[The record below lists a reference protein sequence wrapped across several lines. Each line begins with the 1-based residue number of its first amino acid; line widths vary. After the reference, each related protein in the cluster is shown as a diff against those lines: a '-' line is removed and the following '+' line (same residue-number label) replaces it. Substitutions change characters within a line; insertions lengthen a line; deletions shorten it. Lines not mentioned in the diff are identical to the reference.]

1 MNENSLYHAIYIDTS
16 ICIGCSHCIKVC
28 PTEALHIWDGHS
40 NLNAERCIDCDECY
54 RVCPVGAIKVEDD
67 GLSQIEK
74 FTTKVAL
81 IPSVFMGQFAT
92 HIKAREVFKAIQ
104 ELGFTYVFE
113 VEEGSQLVEDLIIEK
128 INAKEKSPIISSFC
142 PAVLRLIQVNFPQ
155 FTDNIINLKTPV
167 DITAT
172 SIRRQLSH
180 KENVGVFYFTPCS
193 AKITSLKAP
202 IGEEESVLD
211 GVINMNSVFNKI
223 QALLNN
229 KFTPNIGNRTKKEIS
244 NNAIKPDHILWS
256 LTGGEI
262 KNLPGTCLSI
272 DGIKNIISF
281 LDRIETQGC
290 SQIDF
295 LEMKG
300 CDQGCAGGILT
311 PQNRFFTAQRL
322 RNRAKYYAD
331 YYTENPDINPIYHT
345 DGIKF
350 DEVKTQGIEPRSI
363 LKYDS
368 DPLKA
373 LEKMERTQ
381 RISKRLPSLD
391 CGSCGYPTCNALTRN
406 IIDDEAELEY
416 CFVIQRK
423 QEEEGILN
431 PTQSKEILE
440 QIWGEEK
447 FKNDTLL

>member
-1 MNENSLYHAIYIDTS
+1 MKKDSLYHAIHID
-16 ICIGCSHCIKVC
+16 IEKCIGCSHCIKVC

-40 NLNAERCIDCDECY
+40 NLNPERCIDCDECY
-54 RVCPVGAIKVEDD
+54 RVCPVGAIQVEDD
-67 GLSQIEK
+67 GLSQIES

-81 IPSVFMGQFAT
+81 IPSVFMGQFPI
-92 HIKAREVFKAIQ
+92 HVKAREVFKAIQ
-104 ELGFTYVFE
+104 DLGFTYVFE

-128 INAKEKSPIISSFC
+128 INNKEKTPIISSFC

-172 SIRRQLSH
+172 SIRKQLKH

-211 GVINMNSVFNKI
+211 GVINMDSVFNKI
-223 QALLNN
+223 QATLNN
-229 KFTPNIGNRTKKEIS
+229 VTPVIKKHKKEIS

-281 LDRIETQGC
+281 LDRIETRGC
-290 SQIDF
+290 HEIDF

-311 PQNRFFTAQRL
+311 PQNRFITAQRL
-322 RNRAKYYAD
+322 RNRAKYYTD
-331 YYTENPDINPIYHT
+331 YYEENPNESPIYHT
-345 DGIKF
+345 DGISF
-350 DEVKTQGIEPRSI
+350 DEVKTQKIEPRSI
-363 LKYDS
+363 IKFDS
-368 DPLKA
+368 DPMKA
-373 LEKMERTQ
+373 LQKMEQ
-381 RISKRLPSLD
+381 SQKIAKILPSLD
-391 CGSCGYPTCNALTRN
+391 CGACGFASCKALNRN
-406 IIDDEAELEY
+406 IIEGNADLEY
-416 CFVIQRK
+416 CFVLQRRK
-423 QEEEGILN
+423 EENGEL
-431 PTQSKEILE
+431 TSEESKKVLE
-440 QIWGEEK
+440 KIWGEKK
-447 FKNDTLL
+447 FKNNN